1 MSMCVRAAA
10 SFKTFTAPV
19 CPPHGAV
26 RVCEHSLKDGR
37 IGERLA
43 VPRYLGTAAFG
54 SGGNAASVIVPRR
67 RSKASLSARSSFS
80 SVGT

>member
-1 MSMCVRAAA
+1 MQWMSSSNASDGVGYAYLTPFVR
-10 SFKTFTAPV
+10 SFIV
-19 CPPHGAV
+19 I
-26 RVCEHSLKDGR
+26 D
-37 IGERLA
+37 

>member
-1 MSMCVRAAA
+1 MRCQLGFFEIDDRLTV
-10 SFKTFTAPV
+10 
-19 CPPHGAV
+19 PH
-26 RVCEHSLKDGR
+26 
-37 IGERLA
+37 
-43 VPRYLGTAAFG
+43 YLGTAAFG